1 MPPVREQK
9 DQTKWLELGLLDLR
23 SLDAELRSS
32 APQEIEA
39 AQTIQ
44 EAVAI
49 VARTFGLD
57 TPETAFIDV
66 ITPLGAI
73 NVVRES
79 LFHIVEKRQDARERY
94 ALYAYDT
101 LVCPFEVW
109 RVAYDDGSYRLAF
122 IGSYAAKNQMLVVV
136 SYTPEKVL
144 WNFMHGEAKAINK
157 HRHGELIHQRYSMWP
172 RAVPA
177 TAIPPVQAIK
187 TMEAPDGDTKEKA
200 AV

>member
-9 DQTKWLELGLLDLR
+9 GQPKWPELGLLDLR

-39 AQTIQ
+39 AESIQ
-44 EAVAI
+44 EAIAI

-57 TPETAFIDV
+57 TPGTTSADLV
-66 ITPLGAI
+66 TPLGSI
-73 NVVRES
+73 SVVRES

-94 ALYAYDT
+94 ALYAHET

-109 RVAYDDGSYRLAF
+109 KVAYDDGSYRLAF
-122 IGSYAAKNQMLVVV
+122 IGAYAAKNQMLVVV
-136 SYTPEKVL
+136 NYTPEKVL

-157 HRHGELIHQRYSMWP
+157 HRHGELVHQRHSKWP

-177 TAIPPVQAIK
+177 AAISPGHATEV
-187 TMEAPDGDTKEKA
+187 PDGDAKEKA